1 MRSTWGLAAFV
12 ALIGALV
19 AVPVSGAAIA
29 KTTRVS
35 VNSIEAQA
43 LNGNSYNVFISA
55 GGRFVVFTSNADNL
69 VPDDMNTYRDVFIR
83 DRKLGK
89 TRLINV
95 SDAGDQ
101 ANNDF
106 SDAYSNGSPISAD
119 GRFVVFSAFAD
130 NLVPSDGNAD
140 TDVFIRDREKHTTRR
155 ISVNSAEEEAQH
167 GDSVD
172 PAISADG
179 RFVVFASLADNLVPN
194 DSNGSVDV
202 FIRDRKKGVTKRV
215 SVNSAEEQSNGGGSE
230 ASVSAN
236 GRYVLFGSTSDNL
249 APGSVDGHEDAYVR
263 DRWKGTTRRVSVSTG
278 GHQANESVGYMSISN
293 SGRYVVFESNA
304 DNLVKHDT
312 NGQGDVFVRDRRSKT
327 TRRVSVTSAEK
338 QVGNWSGY
346 AHVSPSGRFVTFES
360 PNAHLVAG
368 DDNGI
373 IDIFVRDIRN
383 GVTMRATSRSGGSS
397 PNGSE
402 YPTITSD
409 GRFVGFESDVNNLVP
424 NDSNG
429 FKDAFVRGPLR

>member
-1 MRSTWGLAAFV
+1 VFALSALLVVPAAH
-12 ALIGALV
+12 
-19 AVPVSGAAIA
+19 AARA

-55 GGRFVVFTSNADNL
+55 GGRFVVFVSNADNL

-95 SDAGDQ
+95 SSAGEQ
-101 ANNDF
+101 VNNDF

-119 GRFVVFSAFAD
+119 GRFVVFSAFAA
-130 NLVPSDGNAD
+130 NLVPSDLNSH
-140 TDVFIRDREKHTTRR
+140 TDVFIRDRQNHTTRR
-155 ISVNSAEEEAQH
+155 ISVNSAEEEAQN

-179 RFVVFASLADNLVPN
+179 RFVVFASTSDNLVPN
-194 DSNGSVDV
+194 DLNTSVDV

-215 SVNSAEEQSNGGGSE
+215 SVNSAEEESHEGGSE

-236 GRYVLFGSTSDNL
+236 GRYVLFGSISDNL
-249 APGSVDGHEDAYVR
+249 APGAVDGNEDAYVR
-263 DRWKGTTRRVSVSTG
+263 DRWKGTTRRVSVNTR

-293 SGRYVVFESNA
+293 SGRFVVFESNA
-304 DNLVKHDT
+304 NNLVKHDT
-312 NGQGDVFVRDRRSKT
+312 NGQDDVFVRDRRSKT
-327 TRRVSVTSAEK
+327 TKRVSVSSSEK
-338 QVGNWSGY
+338 QVMNWSGY
-346 AHVSPSGRFVTFES
+346 AHISPSGRFVAFES
-360 PNAHLVAG
+360 PAGHLVPG

-373 IDIFVRDIRN
+373 VDIFVRDLFS
-383 GVTMRATSRSGGSS
+383 GTTLRATSRSGGTS
-397 PNGSE
+397 PTGSE
-402 YPTITSD
+402 YPTITAD
-409 GRFVGFESDVNNLVP
+409 GRFVGFQSDVNNLVP
-424 NDSNG
+424 GDTNG
-429 FKDAFVRGPLR
+429 FTDAFVRGPLR

>member
-1 MRSTWGLAAFV
+1 MRSARGVGVGLALS
-12 ALIGALV
+12 ALLV
-19 AVPVSGAAIA
+19 VPAAHAARA

-55 GGRFVVFTSNADNL
+55 GGRFVVFVSNADNL

-95 SDAGDQ
+95 SSSGEQ
-101 ANNDF
+101 VNNDF

-119 GRFVVFSAFAD
+119 GRFVVFSAFAA
-130 NLVPSDGNAD
+130 NLVPSDLNSH
-140 TDVFIRDREKHTTRR
+140 TDVFIRDRQNHTTRR
-155 ISVNSAEEEAQH
+155 ISVNSAEEEAQN

-179 RFVVFASLADNLVPN
+179 RFVVFASTADNLVPN
-194 DSNGSVDV
+194 DLNTSVDV

-215 SVNSAEEQSNGGGSE
+215 SVNSAEEESHAGGSE
-230 ASVSAN
+230 VSVSAN

-249 APGSVDGHEDAYVR
+249 APGPADGHEDAYVR
-263 DRWKGTTRRVSVSTG
+263 DRWKGTTRRVSVNTR

-293 SGRYVVFESNA
+293 SGRFVVFETNA
-304 DNLVKHDT
+304 NNLVKHDT
-312 NGQGDVFVRDRRSKT
+312 NGQDDVFVRDRRSKT
-327 TRRVSVTSAEK
+327 TKRVSVSSSEK
-338 QVGNWSGY
+338 QVMNWSGY
-346 AHVSPSGRFVTFES
+346 AHISPSGRFVAFES
-360 PNAHLVAG
+360 PAAHLVPG

-373 IDIFVRDIRN
+373 VDIFVRDLFS
-383 GVTMRATSRSGGSS
+383 GTTLRATSRSGGTS
-397 PNGSE
+397 PTGSE
-402 YPTITSD
+402 YPTITAD
-409 GRFVGFESDVNNLVP
+409 GRFVGFQSDVNNLVA

-429 FKDAFVRGPLR
+429 FTDAFVRGPLR